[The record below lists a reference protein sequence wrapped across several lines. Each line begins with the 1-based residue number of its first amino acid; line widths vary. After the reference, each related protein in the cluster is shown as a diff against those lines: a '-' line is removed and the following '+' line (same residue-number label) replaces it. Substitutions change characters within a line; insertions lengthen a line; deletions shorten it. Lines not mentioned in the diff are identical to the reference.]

1 MKSNHKCVQE
11 QQKIRQ
17 IEDMELDWR
26 EDSKSNR
33 VVTFFLWFVLNS
45 WHCNGK
51 IRSQG
56 KNCQSGD
63 DWKSLVRLFLVRKLK
78 AGNTMR
84 GKRHTMEIVTIISSR
99 QKGLLEL
106 SMAFCYISKIL
117 ICLLQNLAG
126 EAAFSN
132 GNELRNAL
140 FSLLDLSLQYSAPH
154 SRY

>member
-1 MKSNHKCVQE
+1 MC
-11 QQKIRQ
+11 
-17 IEDMELDWR
+17 
-26 EDSKSNR
+26 
-33 VVTFFLWFVLNS
+33 
-45 WHCNGK
+45 
-51 IRSQG
+51 
-56 KNCQSGD
+56 
-63 DWKSLVRLFLVRKLK
+63 
-78 AGNTMR
+78 

-154 SRY
+154 SRYWLVDHSWERAGFIRRLEKLDTEQWYITSSQIPGFVCEKNLTDTGIQSILTHPLPKMTELQMTKEFHDHIIDCPVY